1 MAGGIGD
8 KPFQLNPKCVV
19 FTFILMAM
27 YSFLPEGCN
36 QVAALIAMITPVI
49 IYSYYKLYRCKSK
62 EEGGKGASTI
72 ALLAT
77 MLITSLILVAL
88 YYYLPRG
95 YVSMYVLIFIFGYT
109 AMAYFDY
116 IFDCSIPLEVGV
128 YSFTHLFKPEAK
140 EKSIKF

>member
-19 FTFILMAM
+19 FTFILMVL
-27 YSFLPEGCN
+27 YTFLPDKYDK
-36 QVAALIAMITPVI
+36 VAVAVGLITPTI

-62 EEGGKGASTI
+62 EEGGNGASSLT
-72 ALLAT
+72 LLAT
-77 MLITSLILVAL
+77 MLMTSFAMVSL

-95 YVSMYVLIFIFGYT
+95 YISMYVLIFIFGYT
-109 AMAYFDY
+109 GMALFDY
-116 IFDCSIPLEVGV
+116 IFDCSIPLEVGM

-140 EKSIKF
+140 EKSIKI

>member
-8 KPFQLNPKCVV
+8 KSFQLNPKCVV

-27 YSFLPEGCN
+27 YAFLPEGCN
-36 QVAALIAMITPVI
+36 RIAILIATITPTI
-49 IYSYYKLYRCKSK
+49 IYSYYKLYKCKTK
-62 EEGGKGASTI
+62 EKGGKGADPIT
-72 ALLAT
+72 LLAT
-77 MLITSLILVAL
+77 MLITSLTMTML

-95 YVSMYVLIFIFGYT
+95 YISMYILIFIFGYVG
-109 AMAYFDY
+109 MAYFDY